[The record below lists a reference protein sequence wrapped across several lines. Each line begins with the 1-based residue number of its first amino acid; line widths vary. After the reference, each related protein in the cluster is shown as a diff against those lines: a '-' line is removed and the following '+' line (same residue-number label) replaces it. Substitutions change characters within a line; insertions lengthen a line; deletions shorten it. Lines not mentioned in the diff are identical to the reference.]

1 MSIWGPVAVSVLL
14 TYMISSLFLGI
25 FENAVLA
32 LMTCL
37 SVDMDLNGDGEAKWG
52 PRTFHEKIENMKK
65 ANQVDDGSDD
75 ENNKKANRVD

>member
-37 SVDMDLNGDGEAKWG
+37 SVDMDLNGADDTKWG
-52 PRTFHEKIENMKK
+52 PRTFHDKIAAMKAAHKVEGESDDDEQK
-65 ANQVDDGSDD
+65 ANPV
-75 ENNKKANRVD
+75 K

>member
-37 SVDMDLNGDGEAKWG
+37 AVDMDLNGDEAKWG
-52 PRTFHEKIENMKK
+52 PRTFHDKVAKMKEGHK
-65 ANQVDDGSDD
+65 VDDESDD
-75 ENNKKANRVD
+75 EQKANPIK

>member
-37 SVDMDLNGDGEAKWG
+37 AVDMDLNGDEAKWG
-52 PRTFHEKIENMKK
+52 DRKS
-65 ANQVDDGSDD
+65 V
-75 ENNKKANRVD
+75 V